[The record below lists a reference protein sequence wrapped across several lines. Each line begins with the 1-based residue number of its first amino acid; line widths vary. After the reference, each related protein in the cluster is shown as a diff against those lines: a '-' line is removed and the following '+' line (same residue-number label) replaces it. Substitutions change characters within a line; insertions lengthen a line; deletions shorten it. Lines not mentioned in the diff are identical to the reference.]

1 MAQSEAKLD
10 GTDLLGSR
18 GAARR
23 RLLAGAAG
31 AAGIW
36 LAGGP
41 LAWAKAEGYSR
52 RAIGIVEAAGAIDM
66 LAPLSLNDEDFT
78 RWITSADGMTPAELA
93 RFRSS
98 GIKVMH
104 QSIGFGGPDAYT
116 EGLNYFATVNAFIS
130 RYADTFFRVTRARD
144 LDLAR
149 TTPRI
154 GIIPGVQNS
163 DHFRKPD
170 DVKLF
175 YGLGQRV
182 SQLTY
187 NAQNLLGC
195 GCTER
200 RDCGITDFGVAII
213 EKMNEVGMLVDVS
226 HCGDLTTLEAF
237 EVSKKPVAITHSNCR
252 ALFNHPRLKTDEAIR
267 KMAAKGGVM
276 GITGVRMFVR
286 GEEPTTLEHIV
297 DHIEHVAKLV
307 GVEHVGI
314 GTDSDL
320 LGYDALPADQ
330 AKKLRSYYKASYGFR
345 ERIDIEGFDHPRK
358 LFDLTEALLRRGFG
372 DADIGGVLGGNF
384 RRLLGQV
391 WEH

>member
-1 MAQSEAKLD
+1 MGRTVSNPGA
-10 GTDLLGSR
+10 TDLLGSR

-23 RLLAGAAG
+23 RLLTGAAG

-66 LAPLSLNDEDFT
+66 LAPLSLNDQDLT
-78 RWITSADGMTPAELA
+78 RWISSADGMTAAELA
-93 RFRSS
+93 RFRTS

-130 RYADTFFRVTRARD
+130 RYADTFFRVARARD
-144 LDLAR
+144 LDVAR

-154 GIIPGVQNS
+154 GIIPGVQDS
-163 DHFRKPD
+163 DHFRTPD

-200 RDCGITDFGVAII
+200 HDCGITDFGVSII

-286 GEEPTTLEHIV
+286 GEEPTTLDHIV

-372 DADIGGVLGGNF
+372 DADIGGILGGNF

-391 WEH
+391 WEY